1 MSEIFSNMMLNE
13 DRYKRL
19 SVISINTLTF
29 ENFDYF
35 DVQGMS
41 GSVDVFYGVNESG
54 KTSLMEVIS
63 WMIAS
68 PPSGLK
74 SNYIFGEH
82 SFFECSLTFTV
93 FNRPSIIWMMAYTMD
108 DTLYDARHL
117 LDTPLRTDMKLT
129 DGLAFQHANGQYIF
143 DYDLIRRFHYHRF
156 QQENILNIDELLNFS
171 IFTEWSKAKN
181 SLAAEKIE
189 FIVSETLK
197 LLREVCPP
205 TNQFGKIVHSV
216 NNTHDL
222 NQALKARGENSR
234 LLVNFTYRLL
244 NLINECRNK
253 SIRLPII
260 IDDLPFHLSD
270 DYLHLMA
277 KVIQKSSRICQIIA
291 TTADPQIA
299 KVLKE
304 NNINIIEMT
313 SCKPA

>member
-143 DYDLIRRFHYHRF
+143 DYDL
-156 QQENILNIDELLNFS
+156 
-171 IFTEWSKAKN
+171 
-181 SLAAEKIE
+181 
-189 FIVSETLK
+189 
-197 LLREVCPP
+197 
-205 TNQFGKIVHSV
+205 
-216 NNTHDL
+216 
-222 NQALKARGENSR
+222 
-234 LLVNFTYRLL
+234 
-244 NLINECRNK
+244 
-253 SIRLPII
+253 
-260 IDDLPFHLSD
+260 
-270 DYLHLMA
+270 
-277 KVIQKSSRICQIIA
+277 
-291 TTADPQIA
+291 
-299 KVLKE
+299 
-304 NNINIIEMT
+304 
-313 SCKPA
+313 

>member
-1 MSEIFSNMMLNE
+1 M
-13 DRYKRL
+13 
-19 SVISINTLTF
+19 
-29 ENFDYF
+29 
-35 DVQGMS
+35 
-41 GSVDVFYGVNESG
+41 FYGVNESG

-304 NNINIIEMT
+304 NNINIIDMT